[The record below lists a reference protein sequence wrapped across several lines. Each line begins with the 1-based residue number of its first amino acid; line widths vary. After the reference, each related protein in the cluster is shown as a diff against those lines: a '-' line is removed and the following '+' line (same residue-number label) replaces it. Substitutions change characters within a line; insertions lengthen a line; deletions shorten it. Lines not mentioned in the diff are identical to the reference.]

1 MSTDKGQDVLI
12 IGAGISGLTAA
23 RVLKDA
29 GKTVRLLEA
38 SNAIGGRVKTDEVD
52 GFLLD
57 RGFQVLLTAYP
68 EAQRF
73 LDYNAL
79 DLKPFIPGAVI
90 LHKNGITEIGD
101 PLRNPSALIRT
112 LASPA
117 GTFADKLRMLRLKM
131 NLSQKSL
138 TTIFSSAEITTKAY
152 LQNAGFT
159 DKMIDLFFQ
168 PFMTSVFLENE
179 LNTSSR
185 MFEFVFK
192 MFSEGDTVIP
202 AKGMGMIPNQLAIGI
217 SKDELVL
224 NEKVFAIE
232 QNQVHCISGNTYTAN
247 HILIATEGVSVPFPF
262 RAENVLQKSVTNI
275 YFTADKA
282 PFTKPIIALNAMPD
296 KLVNNI
302 SVMNQLSP
310 DYSPDQRNLISV
322 SILGDTSS
330 AKRADLENKA
340 IAELKQWFPEALSWK
355 HLKTYRIPY
364 ALPNDEQV
372 RNELN
377 TALTRLTDYCYI
389 CGDHMLNGSINAAMK
404 SGRLAAEAIIET
416 MN

>member
-1 MSTDKGQDVLI
+1 MSDNVQDILI
-12 IGAGISGLTAA
+12 IGAGVSGLTAA

-38 SNAIGGRVKTDEVD
+38 SGSVGGRVQTDKVE

-57 RGFQVLLTAYP
+57 RGFQILLTAYP

-73 LDYNAL
+73 LDYKAL

-90 LHKNGITEIGD
+90 LHKKGITEIGD
-101 PLRNPSALIRT
+101 PLRNPSTLFST

-117 GTFADKLRMLRLKM
+117 GTLTDKLRMLGLKIS
-131 NLSQKSL
+131 LSKKDIAQ
-138 TTIFSSAEITTKAY
+138 IFSSAEITTMAY
-152 LQNAGFT
+152 LRNAGFS
-159 DKMIDLFFQ
+159 DNMISLFFR
-168 PFMTSVFLENE
+168 PFMTGIFLEDE

-192 MFSEGDTVIP
+192 MFSEGETTIP
-202 AKGMGMIPNQLAIGI
+202 AKGMGMITKQLATRFSNEEI
-217 SKDELVL
+217 VL
-224 NEKVFAIE
+224 NEKVYAIE
-232 QNQVHCISGNTYTAN
+232 QNQVRCVSGNVYSAN

-262 RAENVLQKSVTNI
+262 RAEKVLQKSVTNV
-275 YFTADKA
+275 YFTANKA
-282 PFTKPIIALNAMPD
+282 PFTKPIIALNAMPG

-302 SVMNQLSP
+302 AVMNQVSS
-310 DYSPDQRNLISV
+310 DYSPDGRSLISV
-322 SILGDTSS
+322 SIVGDVSS
-330 AKRADLENKA
+330 ANRAVLENKV
-340 IAELKQWFPEALSWK
+340 IGELKRWFPEALSWK
-355 HLKTYRIPY
+355 HLKTYHIPY

-372 RNELN
+372 RNDLN
-377 TALTRLTDYCYI
+377 PALLRLTDYCYI

-404 SGRLAAEAIIET
+404 GGRLAAEAIIQT

>member
-1 MSTDKGQDVLI
+1 MSDNVQDILI
-12 IGAGISGLTAA
+12 IGAGVSGLTAA

-38 SNAIGGRVKTDEVD
+38 SGSVGGRVQTDKVE

-57 RGFQVLLTAYP
+57 RGFQILLTAYP

-73 LDYNAL
+73 LDYKAL

-90 LHKNGITEIGD
+90 LHKKGITEIGD
-101 PLRNPSALIRT
+101 PLRNPSTLFST

-117 GTFADKLRMLRLKM
+117 GTLTDKLRMLGLKIS
-131 NLSQKSL
+131 LSKKDIAQ
-138 TTIFSSAEITTKAY
+138 IFSSAEITTMAY
-152 LQNAGFT
+152 LRNAGFS
-159 DKMIDLFFQ
+159 DNMISLFFR
-168 PFMTSVFLENE
+168 PFMTGIFLEDE

-192 MFSEGDTVIP
+192 MFSEGETTIP
-202 AKGMGMIPNQLAIGI
+202 AKGMGMITKQLATRFSNEEI
-217 SKDELVL
+217 VL
-224 NEKVFAIE
+224 NEKVYAIE
-232 QNQVHCISGNTYTAN
+232 QNQVRCVSGNVYSAN

-262 RAENVLQKSVTNI
+262 RAEKVLQKSVTNV
-275 YFTADKA
+275 YFTANKA
-282 PFTKPIIALNAMPD
+282 PFTKPIIALNAMPG

-302 SVMNQLSP
+302 AVMNQVSS
-310 DYSPDQRNLISV
+310 DYSPDGRSLISV
-322 SILGDTSS
+322 SIVGDVSS
-330 AKRADLENKA
+330 ANRAVLENKV
-340 IAELKQWFPEALSWK
+340 IGELKTWFPEALSWK
-355 HLKTYRIPY
+355 HLKTYHISY

-372 RNELN
+372 RNDLN
-377 TALTRLTDYCYI
+377 PALLRLTDYCYI

-404 SGRLAAEAIIET
+404 GGRLAAEAIIQT

>member
-1 MSTDKGQDVLI
+1 MQDILI
-12 IGAGISGLTAA
+12 IGAGVSGLTAA

-38 SNAIGGRVKTDEVD
+38 SGSVGGRVQTDKVE

-57 RGFQVLLTAYP
+57 RGFQILLTAYP

-73 LDYNAL
+73 LDYKAL

-90 LHKNGITEIGD
+90 LHKKGITEIGD
-101 PLRNPSALIRT
+101 PLRNPSTLFST

-117 GTFADKLRMLRLKM
+117 GTLTDKLRMLGLKIS
-131 NLSQKSL
+131 LSKKDIAQ
-138 TTIFSSAEITTKAY
+138 IFSSAEITTMAY
-152 LQNAGFT
+152 LRNAGFS
-159 DKMIDLFFQ
+159 DNMISLFFR
-168 PFMTSVFLENE
+168 PFMTGIFLEDE

-192 MFSEGDTVIP
+192 MFSEGETTIP
-202 AKGMGMIPNQLAIGI
+202 AKGMGMITKQLATRFSNEEI
-217 SKDELVL
+217 VL
-224 NEKVFAIE
+224 NEKVYAIE
-232 QNQVHCISGNTYTAN
+232 QNQVRCVSGNVYSAN

-262 RAENVLQKSVTNI
+262 RAEKVLQKSVTNV
-275 YFTADKA
+275 YFTANKA
-282 PFTKPIIALNAMPD
+282 PFTKPIIALNAMPG

-302 SVMNQLSP
+302 AVMNQVSS
-310 DYSPDQRNLISV
+310 DYSPDGRSLISV
-322 SILGDTSS
+322 SIVGDVSS
-330 AKRADLENKA
+330 ANRAVLENKV
-340 IAELKQWFPEALSWK
+340 IGELKRWFPEALSWK
-355 HLKTYRIPY
+355 HLKTYHIPY

-372 RNELN
+372 RNDLN
-377 TALTRLTDYCYI
+377 PALLRLTDYCYI

-404 SGRLAAEAIIET
+404 GGRLAAEAIIQT